1 MIARNGRSL
10 CSGSQ
15 RYQQFHPNAPDTI
28 GIVVW
33 IEVSW
38 QTQVADAQ
46 AVFDTGAGW
55 SILNVDSA
63 ASLRLLGETG
73 EETIAISTRLGT
85 FMGELIRL
93 GLTLPTDDGEVVSLE
108 VPFLVCEDWYAPTFL
123 GYQGLMDR
131 LAFAV
136 DPSDDTFHFGIAGE
150 AP

>member
-1 MIARNGRSL
+1 MTSA
-10 CSGSQ
+10 
-15 RYQQFHPNAPDTI
+15 
-28 GIVVW
+28 GIVLRVHLHG
-33 IEVSW
+33 
-38 QTQVADAQ
+38 AQ
-46 AVFDTGAGW
+46 REEEDLAIFDTGATW
-55 SILNVDSA
+55 SVLNSRIADA
-63 ASLRLLGETG
+63 LHLIGEPG